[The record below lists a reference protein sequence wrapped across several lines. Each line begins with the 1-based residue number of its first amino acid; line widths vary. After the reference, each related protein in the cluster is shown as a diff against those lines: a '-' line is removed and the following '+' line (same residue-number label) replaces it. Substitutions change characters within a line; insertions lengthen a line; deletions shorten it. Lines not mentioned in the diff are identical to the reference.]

1 MWVAW
6 GRKWKQ
12 ILDMETNPGQTL
24 LVAHESYTETL
35 VAAEGRSLIKQ

>member
-6 GRKWKQ
+6 GGKWKQ
-12 ILDMETNPGQTL
+12 LLDMETNPGQT